1 MHDDHYCLTYLPI
14 FSHDL
19 NQAYDYINDVLHN
32 PDAADSLIN
41 AVEAAIEK
49 RLPNCESFEQYHSI
63 KQRRFLVY
71 RIYVKDYTIFYVVRD
86 DQGPKKVMEVQRFLY
101 NGRNHQGII

>member
-1 MHDDHYCLTYLPI
+1 MHDDYYCLTYLPI

-49 RLPNCESFEQYHSI
+49 RL
-63 KQRRFLVY
+63 QREGTAK
-71 RIYVKDYTIFYVVRD
+71 RIRGKHITLLDRT
-86 DQGPKKVMEVQRFLY
+86 G
-101 NGRNHQGII
+101 GRLCIRRTAGSP